1 MGWSDLF
8 CLLVVWCLSKPLL
21 IIFVTLQWVLQTA
34 HLFFIFRN
42 RSECMS
48 LYIWHTLKSQSHLFA
63 KQLLFLLNTHKCHSI
78 ACLSGSG
85 GRRMGWCLWMHS
97 LIYRAYMYHGLVNVA
112 AVGDIWDGVCG
123 CTVWSIGLH
132 VSWTCQC
139 GSGGRHIGWCLWM
152 HSLIY
157 TCIKDLSMSR

>member
-8 CLLVVWCLSKPLL
+8 CLLVVWCSSKPLL

-97 LIYRAYMYHGLVNVA
+97 LIYRPTCIIDLSMWQRWATYRMVFVDAQSDLYMYQGLVNVTLT
-112 AVGDIWDGVCG
+112 AVPVITDRARRVLFC
-123 CTVWSIGLH
+123 
-132 VSWTCQC
+132 SWA
-139 GSGGRHIGWCLWM
+139 
-152 HSLIY
+152 
-157 TCIKDLSMSR
+157 